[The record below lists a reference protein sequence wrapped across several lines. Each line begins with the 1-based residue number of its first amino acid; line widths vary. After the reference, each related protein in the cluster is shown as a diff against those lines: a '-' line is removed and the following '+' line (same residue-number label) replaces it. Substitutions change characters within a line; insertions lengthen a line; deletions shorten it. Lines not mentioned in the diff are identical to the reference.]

1 MSSTTPF
8 SDLGTIDQ
16 SVLARA
22 GEAQAMDGRLSRVFS
37 ELGFSSEE
45 HLLRAVAEN
54 MGYEFAE
61 LASLKFDRSL
71 VKEFPLKLVHRHA
84 VFPLR
89 RHEDTISIATSN
101 PFDLHAIDAVAAA
114 TGLSVVPVILM
125 PDELAILIK
134 AQLGVGAETIDDLV
148 AQADEQEG
156 AVHVLGDF
164 EGDGAD
170 AAEATQEASVV
181 RLVNEILVEAIEGCA
196 SDIHLESQNGGIKI
210 RYRIDGVL
218 HMQPTPPEINRFH
231 AAIISRLKIMARLNI
246 AEKRVPQDGRIKL
259 KTSGREVDVRVSII
273 PTLYGEGIVMRILD
287 KDRMNFSLRGIGMGA
302 DMYARFQH
310 LIKLPHGIVLVTG
323 PTGSGKTTTLYSA
336 LNEIKSE
343 ETKIITTEDPIE
355 YHLDGINQIQVH
367 SKVGLTFA
375 ASLRSILRHDPDVI
389 LVGEIRDLETAE
401 NAIQAALTGHLVF
414 STLHTNDA
422 AGAFL
427 RMVDMGVEPF
437 LVTSCVEGVLAQ
449 RLVRTLCRKC
459 REQFS
464 PTSEDV
470 PEDFPLA
477 ECLKSGRDIYRPV
490 GCRHCR
496 GTGYHG
502 RTGLYEM
509 LEANDEIR
517 QLASKRTPTHIV
529 KQAAIRA
536 GMRSLRQD
544 GWRKVCQGMTT
555 VQEVLRVTKVD

>member
-1 MSSTTPF
+1 M
-8 SDLGTIDQ
+8 
-16 SVLARA
+16 
-22 GEAQAMDGRLSRVFS
+22 
-37 ELGFSSEE
+37 
-45 HLLRAVAEN
+45 
-54 MGYEFAE
+54 
-61 LASLKFDRSL
+61 
-71 VKEFPLKLVHRHA
+71 
-84 VFPLR
+84 
-89 RHEDTISIATSN
+89 
-101 PFDLHAIDAVAAA
+101 AAA

-125 PDELAILIK
+125 PDELAMLIK

-164 EGDGAD
+164 EGDGSD

-302 DMYARFQH
+302 DMYARFQR

-459 REQFS
+459 REQFF

-477 ECLKSGRDIYRPV
+477 ECFKSGREIYRPV

-509 LEANDEIR
+509 LETNDEIR

-536 GMRSLRQD
+536 GMRTLRQD